1 MNITY
6 GFQAT
11 MTAKH
16 GKGDELVE
24 LLLSGPTIGPAANE
38 GCVVFLISRS
48 ATDPDIVHLTEGWVS
63 EAVHET
69 VFTAPESQDYIA
81 RSAELVAEAQYADY
95 VPVGGKA
102 IT

>member
-11 MTAKH
+11 MTAKR

-24 LLLSGPTIGPAANE
+24 LLLSGPTIGPAAHD